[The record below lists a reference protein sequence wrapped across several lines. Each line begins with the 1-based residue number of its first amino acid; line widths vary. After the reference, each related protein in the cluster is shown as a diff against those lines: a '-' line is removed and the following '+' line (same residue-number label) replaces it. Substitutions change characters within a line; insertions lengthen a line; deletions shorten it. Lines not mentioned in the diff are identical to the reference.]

1 MPKVLGYR
9 KKRACTRERAIKE
22 HTLKPRIFQ
31 LDERRVKELTL
42 PLYDSIFSMADE
54 VMNDELL
61 VSKAVS
67 R

>member
-1 MPKVLGYR
+1 MVLATKVLLTWFNYWS
-9 KKRACTRERAIKE
+9 ERQSSWL
-22 HTLKPRIFQ
+22 HV
-31 LDERRVKELTL
+31 DERRVKELTL